1 MTKIINGKMDI
12 KTIDDGKNEKL
23 FTEHYVNE
31 LIKKHKE
38 EIKELE
44 TSVTYT
50 NDNSDTWKILLKV
63 YKESRLIKEI

>member
-23 FTEHYVNE
+23 FTENYVNE

-44 TSVTYT
+44 NFRNLYEQQFRYME
-50 NDNSDTWKILLKV
+50 NFAKGL
-63 YKESRLIKEI
+63 

>member
-38 EIKELE
+38 EIKKYKNKIDYMYDLIEELE
-44 TSVTYT
+44 SKVTGY
-50 NDNSDTWKILLKV
+50 
-63 YKESRLIKEI
+63 

>member
-12 KTIDDGKNEKL
+12 KTIDEKKKKKL

-44 TSVTYT
+44 
-50 NDNSDTWKILLKV
+50 NSRNLYEQQFRYMENFAKGL
-63 YKESRLIKEI
+63 

>member
-44 TSVTYT
+44 NFRNLYEQQFRYME
-50 NDNSDTWKILLKV
+50 NFAKGL
-63 YKESRLIKEI
+63 